1 MTVSETAL
9 PGVLLVQSR
18 VYKDNRGAFLESW
31 NQQQFA
37 NAELPSHWVQDNFSV
52 SRKNVVRG
60 IHYQIVQPQA
70 KLVRVTH
77 GEVFDVAV
85 DLRRSSPHFGRHVA
99 VRLGADTG
107 DALYI
112 PVGFGHGFVALT
124 DKVGFSYKVTDYYCP
139 SGERT
144 LLWNDPE
151 LRIDWGIDPVS
162 AVLSPKDLQG
172 RLLRDAE
179 VFA

>member
-1 MTVSETAL
+1 MTLSETAL
-9 PGVLLVQSR
+9 PGVLLVQSQIYR
-18 VYKDNRGAFLESW
+18 DDRGAFLETW

-37 NAELPSHWVQDNFSV
+37 GAGLSAQWVQNNFSS

-107 DALYI
+107 DAFYI
-112 PVGFGHGFVALT
+112 PAGFGHGFVALS
-124 DKVGFSYKVTDYYCP
+124 DQVGFSYKVTDYYCP

-151 LRIDWGIDPVS
+151 LRIDWGIDPAA

>member
-1 MTVSETAL
+1 MTLSETAL
-9 PGVLLVQSR
+9 PGVLLVQSQIYR
-18 VYKDNRGAFLESW
+18 DDRGAFLETW

-37 NAELPSHWVQDNFSV
+37 GAGLSAQWVQNNFSS

-77 GEVFDVAV
+77 GEVLDVAV
-85 DLRRSSPHFGRHVA
+85 DLRRSSPHFGRHLA
-99 VRLGADTG
+99 VRLSADSG
-107 DALYI
+107 QALFI
-112 PVGFGHGFVALT
+112 PAGFGHGFVALT
-124 DKVGFSYKVTDYYCP
+124 DHVGFSYKVTDYYCP

-151 LRIDWGIDPVS
+151 LGIDWLIDPAA

>member
-1 MTVSETAL
+1 MMVSETDL

-18 VYKDNRGAFLESW
+18 IFKDDRGAFLETW
-31 NQQQFA
+31 NQQEFTDA
-37 NAELPSHWVQDNFSV
+37 GLPAQWVQDNFSV
-52 SRKNVVRG
+52 SKKNVLRG

-70 KLVRVTH
+70 KLVRVTD
-77 GEVFDVAV
+77 GEVLDVAV
-85 DLRRSSPHFGRHVA
+85 DLRRSSPHFGRHLA
-99 VRLGADTG
+99 VRLTADSG
-107 DALYI
+107 QALYI

-124 DKVGFSYKVTDYYCP
+124 DQVGFSYKVADYYCP

-151 LRIDWGIDPVS
+151 LGIDWLIDPAA

-172 RLLRDAE
+172 RLLRDSD

>member
-1 MTVSETAL
+1 MTLSETAL

-18 VYKDNRGAFLESW
+18 IFKDDRGAFLESW

-37 NAELPSHWVQDNFSV
+37 DAGLPARWVQDNFSA

-77 GEVFDVAV
+77 GEVLDVAV

-99 VRLGADTG
+99 VRLTEENGL
-107 DALYI
+107 ALYI

-124 DKVGFSYKVTDYYCP
+124 DHVGFSYKVTDYYCP
-139 SGERT
+139 TGERT
-144 LLWNDPE
+144 ILWNDPD
-151 LRIDWGIDPVS
+151 LGIDWQIDTAA

-179 VFA
+179 VFV